1 MAGNDTVVIVFTFI
15 KTWTT
20 SRHTIIHSFS
30 LQNLFPKSGNL
41 FTSGKG
47 VSIGWSS
54 AKISKCWS
62 TTSSGN
68 DDISSV
74 CFSIRLLSDCNPK
87 LITISCS
94 KDGFTGPSELFA
106 ISFSYGLYV
115 LIEYREIVINPDS
128 LENTIFVEVNTKY
141 LGLVSFLGDKDL
153 LDAFGPF
160 R

>member
-1 MAGNDTVVIVFTFI
+1 M
-15 KTWTT
+15 
-20 SRHTIIHSFS
+20 
-30 LQNLFPKSGNL
+30 
-41 FTSGKG
+41 
-47 VSIGWSS
+47 
-54 AKISKCWS
+54 
-62 TTSSGN
+62 
-68 DDISSV
+68 

-94 KDGFTGPSELFA
+94 KDGFTGPSELFT

-115 LIEYREIVINPDS
+115 LIEYREVVINPDS

-141 LGLVSFLGDKDL
+141 LGLVSFLGDKDP